1 MLRLRYN
8 TWYNKDVFGIIKMKI
23 SSFKFLPKSFL
34 GIDIGTSTIKVVE
47 LSRWGT
53 KKSLKNYGE
62 MRSEALYDK
71 PFRTAEKSS
80 LLLSSED
87 IARALRGILEEAKI
101 ETKDAV
107 FSIPDFS
114 SFFTH
119 FELPYM
125 TKEELP
131 EAVQYE
137 ARKHVPLPFS
147 EVTFD
152 WQILNKKRFH
162 LPKEPIKILIVA
174 VPNELINQYQEIA
187 GLAKLR
193 LQTLEAE
200 VFGLIRSSL
209 KNEKESVVMLD
220 MGAQTTTVNV
230 VREGVLQSSRSIDIG
245 GGNLSERIAQSL
257 SIGRKEAEEKKITQG
272 ILSKELRTVLGPLVD
287 TVVVEI
293 KQAIQE
299 FKTEEIQRV
308 VLGGG
313 SSLLLGLKEYF
324 QENLN
329 IKTELI
335 DPFRSVFYPS
345 VLEDTIKEMG
355 PSYAVAVGMAL
366 RGLE

>member
-1 MLRLRYN
+1 MIL
-8 TWYNKDVFGIIKMKI
+8 G
-23 SSFKFLPKSFL
+23 SFKFVPKSFL
-34 GIDIGTSTIKVVE
+34 GVDIGTSTIKVVE
-47 LSRWGT
+47 ISRWGR

-62 MRSEALYDK
+62 MRSEVLYDK

-80 LLLSSED
+80 LLLSAKD

-119 FELPYM
+119 FELPPM
-125 TKEELP
+125 TKEELS

-137 ARKHVPLPFS
+137 ARKHVPLPFA

-152 WQILNKKRFH
+152 WQILNKKRFG
-162 LPKEPIKILIVA
+162 LPKEPAKILMVA

-187 GLAKLR
+187 RLSKLS
-193 LQTLEAE
+193 LSTLEAE

-209 KNEKESVVMLD
+209 KNEKENVVVLD
-220 MGAQTTTVNV
+220 MGAQTTTINV
-230 VREGVLQSSRSIDIG
+230 VKKGVLQSSRSIDIG
-245 GGNLSERIAQSL
+245 GGRFTERISQSL
-257 SIGRKEAEEKKITQG
+257 SISRKEAEEQKRVQG
-272 ILSKELRTVLGPLVD
+272 LLSKELKTVLAPLLD

-293 KQAIQE
+293 RQAIGDFQE
-299 FKTEEIQRV
+299 QEIQRV

-313 SSLLLGLKEYF
+313 SSLLPGLKEYLK
-324 QENLN
+324 ESLN
-329 IKTELI
+329 ITIELI

-345 VLEDTIKEMG
+345 LLEGTIKEMG
-355 PSYAVAVGMAL
+355 PSYGVAVGMAL

>member
-1 MLRLRYN
+1 
-8 TWYNKDVFGIIKMKI
+8 MKLG
-23 SSFKFLPKSFL
+23 SFKFIPKSFL
-34 GIDIGTSTIKVVE
+34 GVDIGTSSIKVVE

-62 MRSEALYDK
+62 IRSEVLYDK

-80 LLLSSED
+80 LLLSSKD
-87 IARALRGILEEAKI
+87 IARALLGILEEAKI

-119 FELPYM
+119 FELPPM

-131 EAVQYE
+131 EAVRYE
-137 ARKHVPLPFS
+137 ARKHIPLPFS

-152 WQILNKKRFH
+152 WQILNKKRFG
-162 LPKEPIKILIVA
+162 LPKEPVRILMVA

-187 GLAKLR
+187 LLAKLR
-193 LQTLEAE
+193 LSTLEAE

-209 KNEKESVVMLD
+209 KNEEESVVMLD
-220 MGAQTTTVNV
+220 MGAQTTTINV
-230 VREGVLQSSRSIDIG
+230 VKKGILQSSRSIDIG

-257 SIGRKEAEEKKITQG
+257 SISRKEAEEKKMTEGLLSEEQKT
-272 ILSKELRTVLGPLVD
+272 ILSPLID
-287 TVVVEI
+287 TVVMEV
-293 KQAIQE
+293 KRAIQE
-299 FKTEEIQRV
+299 SKTKEIQRV

-313 SSLLLGLKEYF
+313 SSLLLGLKEYLK
-324 QENLN
+324 ENLN
-329 IKTELI
+329 MEIEFI
-335 DPFRSVFYPS
+335 DPFRSVFYPP
-345 VLEDTIKEMG
+345 VLEGTIKEMG

>member
-1 MLRLRYN
+1 
-8 TWYNKDVFGIIKMKI
+8 MKLG
-23 SSFKFLPKSFL
+23 SFKFIPKSFL
-34 GIDIGTSTIKVVE
+34 GVDIGTSTIKVVE

-53 KKSLKNYGE
+53 KRNLKNYGAI
-62 MRSEALYDK
+62 RSEVLYDK

-80 LLLSSED
+80 LLLSSKD
-87 IARALRGILEEAKI
+87 IARALLGILEEAKI

-119 FELPYM
+119 FELPAM

-137 ARKHVPLPFS
+137 ARKHIPLPFS

-152 WQILNKKRFH
+152 WQILNKKRFG
-162 LPKEPIKILIVA
+162 LPKEPVKILMVA

-187 GLAKLR
+187 SLAKLQ
-193 LQTLEAE
+193 LSTLEAE

-209 KNEKESVVMLD
+209 KNEKESVVILD
-220 MGAQTTTVNV
+220 MGAQTTTINV
-230 VREGVLQSSRSIDIG
+230 VKKGVLQSSRSIDIG
-245 GGNLSERIAQSL
+245 GGILTQRIAQSL
-257 SIGRKEAEEKKITQG
+257 SIGRKEAEEKKMAEG
-272 ILSKELRTVLGPLVD
+272 LLSKELKTVLGPLLD
-287 TVVVEI
+287 TVVMEI
-293 KQAIQE
+293 KRATQE
-299 FKTEEIQRV
+299 LEAKEVQRV

-313 SSLLLGLKEYF
+313 SSLLLGFKEYLKE
-324 QENLN
+324 ELN
-329 IKTELI
+329 METEFI
-335 DPFRSVFYPS
+335 DPFRFVFYPP

-355 PSYAVAVGMAL
+355 LSYAVAVGMAL

>member
-1 MLRLRYN
+1 M
-8 TWYNKDVFGIIKMKI
+8 KFG
-23 SSFKFLPKSFL
+23 SFTFIPKSFL
-34 GIDIGTSTIKVVE
+34 GVDIGTSTIKVVE

-62 MRSEALYDK
+62 IKSQALYDK

-80 LLLSSED
+80 LLLSSKD
-87 IARALRGILEEAKI
+87 IARALRGILEEAQI

-119 FELPYM
+119 FELPHM

-152 WQILNKKRFH
+152 WQILNKKRLG
-162 LPKEPIKILIVA
+162 LPKEPVKILMVS

-187 GLAKLR
+187 RLAKLR

-209 KNEKESVVMLD
+209 KNEKESVVVLD
-220 MGAQTTTVNV
+220 MGAQTTTINV
-230 VREGVLQSSRSIDIG
+230 VKEGVLQSSRSIDVG
-245 GGNLSERIAQSL
+245 GGSLSERIAQSL
-257 SIGRKEAEEKKITQG
+257 SIGRKEAEEKKRTQG
-272 ILSKELRTVLGPLVD
+272 LLSKELKVILSPLVD
-287 TVVVEI
+287 TVVTEI

-299 FKTEEIQRV
+299 FKAKEIQRL

-313 SSLLLGLKEYF
+313 SSLLLGLREYF
-324 QENLN
+324 KENLN
-329 IKTELI
+329 LQAELI
-335 DPFRSVFYPS
+335 DPFRSVFYPP

>member
-1 MLRLRYN
+1 
-8 TWYNKDVFGIIKMKI
+8 MKLG
-23 SSFKFLPKSFL
+23 SFKFIPKSFL
-34 GIDIGTSTIKVVE
+34 GVDIGTSSIKVVE

-62 MRSEALYDK
+62 IRSEVLYDK

-80 LLLSSED
+80 LLLSSKD
-87 IARALRGILEEAKI
+87 IARALLGILEEAKI

-119 FELPYM
+119 FELPPM

-131 EAVQYE
+131 EAVRYE
-137 ARKHVPLPFS
+137 ARKHIPLPFS

-152 WQILNKKRFH
+152 WQILNKKRFG
-162 LPKEPIKILIVA
+162 LPKEPVRILMVA

-187 GLAKLR
+187 LLAKLR
-193 LQTLEAE
+193 LSTLEAE

-209 KNEKESVVMLD
+209 KNEEESVVMLD
-220 MGAQTTTVNV
+220 MGAQTTTINV
-230 VREGVLQSSRSIDIG
+230 VKKGILQSSRSIDIG

-257 SIGRKEAEEKKITQG
+257 SISRKEAEEKKMTEGLLSEEQKT
-272 ILSKELRTVLGPLVD
+272 ILSPLID
-287 TVVVEI
+287 TVVMEV
-293 KQAIQE
+293 KRAIQE
-299 FKTEEIQRV
+299 SKTKEIQRV

-313 SSLLLGLKEYF
+313 SSLLLGLKEYLK
-324 QENLN
+324 ENLN
-329 IKTELI
+329 METEFI
-335 DPFRSVFYPS
+335 DPFRSVFYPP
-345 VLEDTIKEMG
+345 VLEGIIKEMG

>member
-1 MLRLRYN
+1 MTL
-8 TWYNKDVFGIIKMKI
+8 G
-23 SSFKFLPKSFL
+23 SFKFLPKSSL

-47 LSRWGT
+47 IARWGS

-62 MRSEALYDK
+62 MRSEVLYDK

-80 LLLSSED
+80 LLLSANE
-87 IARALRGILEEAKI
+87 IARALRGILQETKI

-119 FELPYM
+119 FELPPM

-131 EAVQYE
+131 EAVSYE

-152 WQILNKKRFH
+152 WQILNKKRFG
-162 LPKEPIKILIVA
+162 LPKEPARILMVA

-187 GLAKLR
+187 R
-193 LQTLEAE
+193 LSELSLTTLEAE

-209 KNEKESVVMLD
+209 KDKNESVVILD
-220 MGAQTTTVNV
+220 IGAQTTTINA
-230 VREGVLQSSRSIDIG
+230 VRKGILQSSRSIDVG
-245 GGNLSERIAQSL
+245 GGNLSERIAKSL
-257 SIGRKEAEEKKITQG
+257 SIGREEAEKQKREKG
-272 ILSKELRTVLGPLVD
+272 LVSKELKTILTPLVD
-287 TVVVEI
+287 TVVSEI
-293 KQAIQE
+293 KQAIGE
-299 FKTEEIQRV
+299 FAPGEIQRI

-313 SSLLLGLKEYF
+313 SALLPGLTEYIKESLNME
-324 QENLN
+324 
-329 IKTELI
+329 TELI
-335 DPFRSVFYPS
+335 DPFRSVFYPP
-345 VLEDTIKEMG
+345 VLEGTIKEMG
-355 PSYAVAVGMAL
+355 PSYGVAVGMAL

>member
-1 MLRLRYN
+1 
-8 TWYNKDVFGIIKMKI
+8 
-23 SSFKFLPKSFL
+23 
-34 GIDIGTSTIKVVE
+34 
-47 LSRWGT
+47 
-53 KKSLKNYGE
+53 
-62 MRSEALYDK
+62 MRSEMLYDK

-80 LLLSSED
+80 LLLSSKD
-87 IARALRGILEEAKI
+87 IARSLRGILQEAKI
-101 ETKDAV
+101 ETKNAV

-119 FELPYM
+119 FELPPM

-137 ARKHVPLPFS
+137 ARKHIPIPFS

-152 WQILNKKRFH
+152 WQILNKKRLG
-162 LPKEPIKILIVA
+162 LPKEPIKILMVA

-187 GLAKLR
+187 KLAKLR

-209 KNEKESVVMLD
+209 KNGEGSLVVLD
-220 MGAQTTTVNV
+220 MGAQTTTINV
-230 VREGVLQSSRSIDIG
+230 VKKGVLQSSRSIDIG

-257 SIGRKEAEEKKITQG
+257 SIGRKEAEEKKIAEG
-272 ILSKELRTVLGPLVD
+272 LLSKELKTILGPLID
-287 TVVVEI
+287 TVVTEI
-293 KQAIQE
+293 QRAIQE
-299 FKTEEIQRV
+299 FREKEIQRV

-313 SSLLLGLKEYF
+313 SAMLPGLREYLKESLKKEIEF
-324 QENLN
+324 V
-329 IKTELI
+329 
-335 DPFRSVFYPS
+335 DPFRSVFYPP

-355 PSYAVAVGMAL
+355 PSYCVAVGMAL

>member
-1 MLRLRYN
+1 MIL
-8 TWYNKDVFGIIKMKI
+8 G
-23 SSFKFLPKSFL
+23 SFTFVPKSFL
-34 GIDIGTSTIKVVE
+34 GVDIGTSTIKVVE
-47 LSRWGT
+47 LTRWGR

-62 MRSEALYDK
+62 MRSEVLYDK

-80 LLLSSED
+80 LLLSAKD
-87 IARALRGILEEAKI
+87 IARALRGILQEAKI
-101 ETKDAV
+101 KTKDAI

-119 FELPYM
+119 FELPPM
-125 TKEELP
+125 SKEELS

-152 WQILNKKRFH
+152 WQILNKKRFG
-162 LPKEPIKILIVA
+162 LPKEAAHILIVA

-187 GLAKLR
+187 R
-193 LQTLEAE
+193 LSNLSLSALEAE

-209 KNEKESVVMLD
+209 GDKKESVVILD
-220 MGAQTTTVNV
+220 MGAQTTTINV
-230 VREGVLQSSRSIDIG
+230 VKKGVLQSSRSIDIG
-245 GGNLSERIAQSL
+245 GGSFTERIAQSL
-257 SIGRKEAEEKKITQG
+257 SINRKEAEEKKRTQG
-272 ILSKELRTVLGPLVD
+272 LFSQELKTILAPLLD

-293 KQAIQE
+293 RQAMGD
-299 FKTEEIQRV
+299 FKEQEIQRI

-313 SSLLLGLKEYF
+313 SSLLPGLKEYLK
-324 QENLN
+324 ESLN
-329 IKTELI
+329 ITVELV

-345 VLEDTIKEMG
+345 LLEGTIKEMG
-355 PSYAVAVGMAL
+355 PSYGVAVGMAL

>member
-1 MLRLRYN
+1 MIL
-8 TWYNKDVFGIIKMKI
+8 G
-23 SSFKFLPKSFL
+23 SFTFIPKSFL
-34 GIDIGTSTIKVVE
+34 GVDIGTSTIKVVE
-47 LSRWGT
+47 LTRWGR

-62 MRSEALYDK
+62 MRSEVLYDK

-80 LLLSSED
+80 LLLSAKD
-87 IARALRGILEEAKI
+87 IARALRGILQEAKI
-101 ETKDAV
+101 KTKDAI

-119 FELPYM
+119 FELPPM
-125 TKEELP
+125 SKEELS

-152 WQILNKKRFH
+152 WQILNKKRFG
-162 LPKEPIKILIVA
+162 LPKEAARILMVV

-187 GLAKLR
+187 R
-193 LQTLEAE
+193 LSNLSLSALEAE

-209 KNEKESVVMLD
+209 GDKKESVVILD
-220 MGAQTTTVNV
+220 MGAQTTTINV
-230 VREGVLQSSRSIDIG
+230 VKKGVLQSSRSIDIG
-245 GGNLSERIAQSL
+245 GGSFTERIAQSL
-257 SIGRKEAEEKKITQG
+257 SINRKEAEEKKRTQG
-272 ILSKELRTVLGPLVD
+272 FFPQELKTILAPLLD

-293 KQAIQE
+293 RQAMGD
-299 FKTEEIQRV
+299 FKEQEIQRI

-313 SSLLLGLKEYF
+313 SSLLPGLKEYLK
-324 QENLN
+324 ESLN
-329 IKTELI
+329 ITVELV

-345 VLEDTIKEMG
+345 LLEGTIKEMG
-355 PSYAVAVGMAL
+355 PSYGVAVGMAL